1 MTDGTGL
8 TNVDASTFHGTG
20 AAETV
25 FSLHNL
31 RHLTPIFANCHL
43 HFIFLGTIV
52 KVNWGVLR
60 VKPTTGLLAH
70 VRMSVNLDGDL
81 FKTR

>member
-43 HFIFLGTIV
+43 HFFFLGTIV
-52 KVNWGVLR
+52 KVNWGGF
-60 VKPTTGLLAH
+60 TCQT
-70 VRMSVNLDGDL
+70 NDGASGARQNVCEL
-81 FKTR
+81 GRRFV